1 MNAAKKNGALLAAA
15 DIGSGR
21 IKVIVAGMLPDK
33 TLALR
38 GVGEAESAGV
48 QEGKITDIDKSAKAL
63 EMALKEAEIMSECR
77 IHSLA
82 VSLSGEHIRG
92 TEVGGET
99 VINDGVVTATEIS
112 HVRKLAA
119 AELPDPNAKVLA
131 MLERHYEI
139 DGHGGLR
146 QPLGMTGRKLSGRM
160 HLITASG
167 NALADMEK
175 CVMQAGGRTD
185 GDFVFSPLAA
195 ADAVL
200 TEDEKQLGVCVADIG
215 AGTTDIAIFADG
227 VVWHTAA
234 FGIAGNDIRSDI
246 AHMHHASTESAEA
259 AKCSIGVAEQ
269 DGGEFI
275 ALCDASGSGDNKVGR
290 AVVRDTIGCR
300 AEEIVGK
307 IADAI
312 GRHGRQLSAGV
323 VFVGDT
329 ALMPGFAD
337 AAARQL
343 SMPVRIGLPRYRGER
358 HELVARPRFAVAMG
372 LLHKSAARRRAHI
385 ENRAGMTVR
394 DWLKDLWRRM
404 SDGDSGDEQHNKNT

>member
-1 MNAAKKNGALLAAA
+1 MNAANKNGLLAAA

-21 IKVIVAGMLPDK
+21 IKVLVAEMLPDK

-38 GVGEAESAGV
+38 GVGEAESSGV
-48 QEGKITDIDKSAKAL
+48 QEGKITDIDKSARAL

-77 IHSLA
+77 IHS
-82 VSLSGEHIRG
+82 VSVSISGEHIRG
-92 TEVGGET
+92 RQVGGET

-112 HVRKLAA
+112 HVRKLAGA
-119 AELPDPNAKVLA
+119 DQPDPNAKVLT

-139 DGHGGLR
+139 DGHGGLHH
-146 QPLGMTGRKLSGRM
+146 PLGMTGRKLSGKM

-175 CVMQAGGRTD
+175 CVMQAGGKTD

-195 ADAVL
+195 AEAVL
-200 TEDEKQLGVCVADIG
+200 TEDEKQLGVCIADIG
-215 AGTTDIAIFADG
+215 AGTTDIAVFADG

-246 AHMHHASTESAEA
+246 AHMHHASMESAES
-259 AKCSIGVAEQ
+259 AKCGIGVAEQ
-269 DGGEFI
+269 DGGAFVV
-275 ALCDASGSGDNKVGR
+275 LCDASGSGDNKVGR

-323 VFVGDT
+323 VLVGDT

-358 HELVARPRFAVAMG
+358 HELVARPRFAAAMG
-372 LLHKSAARRRAHI
+372 LLHKSAKARRKRI
-385 ENRAGMTVR
+385 DNRAGMTLR
-394 DWLKDLWRRM
+394 DWAKELWRKL
-404 SDGDSGDEQHNKNT
+404 SEGDGDEQNKNT